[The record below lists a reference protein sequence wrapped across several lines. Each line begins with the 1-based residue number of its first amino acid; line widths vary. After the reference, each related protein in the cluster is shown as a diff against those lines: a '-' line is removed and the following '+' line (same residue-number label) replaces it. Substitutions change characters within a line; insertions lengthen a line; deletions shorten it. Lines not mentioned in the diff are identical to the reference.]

1 MRTFVTRVI
10 PIFLA
15 AAISAAASPQIP
27 MRPQPIIQNPNVPRP
42 PAGNP
47 KPGTGGPSH
56 HEQYTALEFTVWT
69 GDDDLRPQSVAYVDL
84 KFPDGTTQRCV
95 LHPSQ
100 DDGWSNNTT
109 HQARQCILSSAK
121 NWNQLRSATMLL
133 VLDSSMEAFL
143 EMGDNW
149 NVNAVRVTAIDPAD
163 KHYPCLLNVRAKP
176 MLVRL
181 KPTLP
186 SYDIT
191 QTENHC

>member
-133 VLDSSMEAFL
+133 VL
-143 EMGDNW
+143 
-149 NVNAVRVTAIDPAD
+149 R
-163 KHYPCLLNVRAKP
+163 
-176 MLVRL
+176 
-181 KPTLP
+181 
-186 SYDIT
+186 
-191 QTENHC
+191 Q